1 VSGPRLFGA
10 IEGGG
15 TKFVCSIGRGLAAE
29 TARVVVP
36 TTTPEETLARVVDA
50 FAPYRDRLVS
60 VGLACFGPLELDR
73 AAGDA
78 YGGLLATPKPGWS
91 HVPIRATL
99 QARLGV
105 PVAVDTDVNA
115 AALAEVRQGALAGAD
130 VAVYVTVGAG
140 VGAGVVLAGRPHHGL
155 LHAEAGHLLPPLLLR
170 ADGKPD
176 DFGGVCPFHARC
188 VEGLASGTAVA
199 ARTGRVA
206 EALRS
211 DDPVWPLVAGYLGHL
226 LAAITLVLSPHRIA
240 LGGGVLRA
248 EHLRPRVR
256 AALGAV
262 LAGYLPRPQLV
273 RDLDAYVVAPRL
285 GDDAGLAGA
294 YLLAADAFALGPT

>member
-1 VSGPRLFGA
+1 MFGA

-15 TKFVCSIGRGLAAE
+15 TKFVCSIGHGLGAE
-29 TARVVVP
+29 VARVTVP
-36 TTTPEETLARVVDA
+36 TTTPRETLDRIVEALI
-50 FAPYRDRLVS
+50 PYRDRLAAI
-60 VGLACFGPLELDR
+60 GLACFGPLELDPN
-73 AAGDA
+73 AGDA

-91 HVPIRATL
+91 HVPLRATL

-115 AALAEVRQGALAGAD
+115 AALAEVREGALSGAD
-130 VAVYVTVGAG
+130 VAAYVTVGAG
-140 VGAGVVLAGRPHHGL
+140 VGAGVVLGGRPHHGL
-155 LHAEAGHLLPPLLLR
+155 LHVEAGHVMPPPLTR
-170 ADGKPD
+170 VDGRPD

-188 VEGLASGTAVA
+188 VEGLASGTAIA
-199 ARTGRVA
+199 ARTGRA
-206 EALRS
+206 PETLRP
-211 DDPVWPLVAGYLGHL
+211 DDPVWSLVAGYLGHL
-226 LAAITLVLSPHRIA
+226 LASITLVLSPHRIA

-262 LAGYLPRPQLV
+262 LAGYLPRARLV
-273 RDLDAYVVAPRL
+273 RDLDAYVVAPRF

-294 YLLAADAFALGPT
+294 YLLAADASARAPIP